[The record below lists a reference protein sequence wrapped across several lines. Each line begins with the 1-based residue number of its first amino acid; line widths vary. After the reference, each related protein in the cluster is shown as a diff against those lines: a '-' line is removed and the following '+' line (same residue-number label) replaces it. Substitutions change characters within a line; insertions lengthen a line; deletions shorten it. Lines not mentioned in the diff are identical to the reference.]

1 MTSSEET
8 FATIVDCM
16 GPIYLQYATWMKMK
30 KLDKE
35 IGSMEKSL
43 NRQNLEVLLE
53 NEVYRACLD
62 QNDLL
67 EKVNNIS
74 SKNPRGYKD
83 EDKKSKETKETKRAN
98 AKIVVDDANEKLI
111 VEINENTKL
120 PLFLG
125 REGKEFK
132 EDGTFIN
139 LRPFTDSK
147 TVSHLHAQIDYDPK
161 QRVYQ
166 LLSIGRNGTHIDGV
180 AHVKEQGE
188 CPLIDRAMIQIGGF
202 RMKFVYC

>member
-35 IGSMEKSL
+35 ISSMEKSL

-74 SKNPRGYKD
+74 SKNPKGYKD
-83 EDKKSKETKETKRAN
+83 EDKKNKEVKETKRAN

-132 EDGTFIN
+132 EEGTFIN

-166 LLSIGRNGTHIDGV
+166 LLSIGRNGTHIDGI
-180 AHVKEQGE
+180 AHVREQGE
-188 CPLIDRAMIQIGGF
+188 CSLIDRAMIQIGGF

>member
-1 MTSSEET
+1 
-8 FATIVDCM
+8 
-16 GPIYLQYATWMKMK
+16 
-30 KLDKE
+30 
-35 IGSMEKSL
+35 MEKSL